1 MMPNVWLM
9 SEVRVN
15 DVLLYVEQRGSG
27 TPILCIHGTG
37 SSAMVWETAA
47 ATLTDH
53 GRVISYDRR
62 GCTRSERPEP
72 YADTAV
78 SVHADDAAVLLA
90 ALDAAPAIVIGRSWG
105 GEVAVD
111 LVTRWSDSVLA
122 LVLLEPAI
130 LSLSPAAVAFRDDLA
145 AQVFGAAD
153 NVGPAAAAELFYRRL
168 LGDQTWDAFP
178 EVIREMVRHN
188 GPAILAELRAET
200 RFVPDRGALAQ
211 VTQPTLI
218 ISGEDSPS
226 VFRSVDD
233 VLTEMMPTARHH
245 VVGGGHMVDPAGPI
259 VLEFLASVR
268 P

>member
-1 MMPNVWLM
+1 MRASSL
-9 SEVRVN
+9 SK
-15 DVLLYVEQRGSG
+15 SG
-27 TPILCIHGTG
+27 MATSMRTW
-37 SSAMVWETAA
+37 SAA
-47 ATLTDH
+47 AVPPDTH
-53 GRVISYDRR
+53 A
-62 GCTRSERPEP
+62 RSN
-72 YADTAV
+72 DLC
-78 SVHADDAAVLLA
+78 AACA
-90 ALDAAPAIVIGRSWG
+90 
-105 GEVAVD
+105 
-111 LVTRWSDSVLA
+111 
-122 LVLLEPAI
+122 
-130 LSLSPAAVAFRDDLA
+130 
-145 AQVFGAAD
+145 